1 MNAILSIIV
10 VLFALALS
18 AVGALFALPSNQ
30 PGLVAKPGTDE
41 VGKWYCDRC
50 GSANPDQNMFC
61 QWC

>member
-1 MNAILSIIV
+1 MKTQKSTETTAPKLTFESKLNSPKLI
-10 VLFALALS
+10 
-18 AVGALFALPSNQ
+18 
-30 PGLVAKPGTDE
+30 AKPGTDE